1 MEWVTMAE
9 NYSNVREI
17 IFGRLADQLV
27 DVFGQI
33 NKVFGPKEKPSWDE
47 SPEPLPS
54 IDNVLNA
61 WEAGKSGAE
70 ISRIFHLPTHKVTRM
85 LDLAR
90 FNGDPRAVYRA
101 GWAQGKVPGKLQ
113 IVPKGDK

>member
-1 MEWVTMAE
+1 M
-9 NYSNVREI
+9 SNVREI

-33 NKVFGPKEKPSWDE
+33 NKVFGPKEKPLWDE
-47 SPEPLPS
+47 SPKPLPS

-70 ISRIFHLPTHKVTRM
+70 ISRIFHIPTHKVTRM

-90 FNGDPRAVYRA
+90 FHGDPRAVYR
-101 GWAQGKVPGKLQ
+101 GG
-113 IVPKGDK
+113 